1 MTKTN
6 LQKQTTEGTTLREY
20 CLTWGFPCIIML
32 IISLLSA
39 ITIGAQFEDSLFV
52 KLCVF
57 TISLLLQLLLYYTLC
72 QQLPLGIYNAYK
84 STIMK
89 RQKEKALEQKST
101 KQPTGAETN
110 AALPTP
116 EPKEE
121 AIPAPSEE
129 VAGDNVQ
136 DAAEETP
143 KEVAQ
148 EVSAEAEVQD
158 TAQPAAEEE
167 PAPAVVVAIPELSSE
182 EYKKRNE
189 EYINKLK
196 EEKTKL
202 VAEIIGYVQYTMAC
216 FMDEQNL
223 DAFCKDILGWTENP
237 ELKPQPAKTKM
248 RLTSLEVRHFV
259 WNIGER
265 LGKANGYNGTARL
278 NFVKALFP
286 DVLKGIEDETIL
298 NFTVDPDKGRIKLDR
313 PENGSYKFHYSRKQT
328 A

>member
-84 STIMK
+84 STIIK
-89 RQKEKALEQKST
+89 RQKEKALEQKS
-101 KQPTGAETN
+101 KEQPTVAETN
-110 AALPTP
+110 AAVPTP

-121 AIPAPSEE
+121 ATPAPSKE
-129 VAGDNVQ
+129 
-136 DAAEETP
+136 AEENEQETADNTP
-143 KEVAQ
+143 EK
-148 EVSAEAEVQD
+148 AETEAETEVQD
-158 TAQPAAEEE
+158 TAQPTAEEK
-167 PAPAVVVAIPELSSE
+167 PAPPIVVAIPELSSE

-237 ELKPQPAKTKM
+237 EFKPQPAKTKM

-286 DVLKGIEDETIL
+286 DVLEGIEDETIL

>member
-6 LQKQTTEGTTLREY
+6 LQKQTTDDNTLRDY

-32 IISLLSA
+32 IISLLAAIAISA
-39 ITIGAQFEDSLFV
+39 RFGEGSFV

-57 TISLLLQLLLYYTLC
+57 TISFLFQLLLYYTLC

-89 RQKEKALEQKST
+89 RQKEKALEQKSA
-101 KQPTGAETN
+101 KQPTVAETN
-110 AALPTP
+110 AAEPAP

-121 AIPAPSEE
+121 AEE
-129 VAGDNVQ
+129 NEQEVDNTPKQAETEAETEVQ
-136 DAAEETP
+136 ETAQHVAEE
-143 KEVAQ
+143 K
-148 EVSAEAEVQD
+148 
-158 TAQPAAEEE
+158 
-167 PAPAVVVAIPELSSE
+167 PAPAVTVTIPEFSSE

-223 DAFCKDILGWTENP
+223 DAFCRDILAWTENP
-237 ELKPQPAKTKM
+237 EFKPQPAKTKM

>member
-110 AALPTP
+110 AAVPTP

-121 AIPAPSEE
+121 ATPAPSKE
-129 VAGDNVQ
+129 
-136 DAAEETP
+136 AEENEQETADNTP
-143 KEVAQ
+143 E
-148 EVSAEAEVQD
+148 ETETETEVQG
-158 TAQPAAEEE
+158 TSQPTAEEK
-167 PAPAVVVAIPELSSE
+167 PAPAVAVAIPELSSE

-237 ELKPQPAKTKM
+237 EFKPQPAKTKM

-278 NFVKALFP
+278 NFVKELFP
-286 DVLKGIEDETIL
+286 DVLEGIEDETIL

>member
-89 RQKEKALEQKST
+89 RQKEKALEQKS
-101 KQPTGAETN
+101 KEQPTGAETN
-110 AALPTP
+110 AAVPTP

-121 AIPAPSEE
+121 ATPAPSKE
-129 VAGDNVQ
+129 
-136 DAAEETP
+136 AEENEQETADNTP
-143 KEVAQ
+143 E
-148 EVSAEAEVQD
+148 ETETETEVQG
-158 TAQPAAEEE
+158 TSQPTAEEK
-167 PAPAVVVAIPELSSE
+167 PAPAVAVAIPELSSE

>member
-6 LQKQTTEGTTLREY
+6 LQKQTTESTTLREY

-110 AALPTP
+110 AAVPTP

-121 AIPAPSEE
+121 ATPAPSKE
-129 VAGDNVQ
+129 
-136 DAAEETP
+136 AEENEQETADNTP
-143 KEVAQ
+143 E
-148 EVSAEAEVQD
+148 ETETETEVQG
-158 TAQPAAEEE
+158 TSQPTAEEK
-167 PAPAVVVAIPELSSE
+167 PAPAVAVAIPELSSE

-237 ELKPQPAKTKM
+237 EFKPQPAKTKM

-278 NFVKALFP
+278 NFVKELFP
-286 DVLKGIEDETIL
+286 DVLEGIEDETIL

>member
-89 RQKEKALEQKST
+89 RQKEKALEQKS
-101 KQPTGAETN
+101 KEQPTAAETN
-110 AALPTP
+110 AVPTP

-121 AIPAPSEE
+121 ATPAPSEE

-143 KEVAQ
+143 KEVTQ

-158 TAQPAAEEE
+158 TAQPAAEEK
-167 PAPAVVVAIPELSSE
+167 PAPPVVVAIPELSSE

-237 ELKPQPAKTKM
+237 EFKPQPAKTKM

>member
-89 RQKEKALEQKST
+89 RQKEKALEQKS
-101 KQPTGAETN
+101 KEQPTGAETN
-110 AALPTP
+110 AAVPTP

-121 AIPAPSEE
+121 ATPAPSKE
-129 VAGDNVQ
+129 
-136 DAAEETP
+136 AEENEQETADNTP
-143 KEVAQ
+143 E
-148 EVSAEAEVQD
+148 ETETETEVQG
-158 TAQPAAEEE
+158 TSQPTAEEK
-167 PAPAVVVAIPELSSE
+167 PAPAVAVAIPELSSE

-223 DAFCKDILGWTENP
+223 DAFCKDILGWTENH

>member
-110 AALPTP
+110 AAVPTP

-121 AIPAPSEE
+121 ATPAPSKE
-129 VAGDNVQ
+129 
-136 DAAEETP
+136 AEENEQETTDNTP
-143 KEVAQ
+143 EK
-148 EVSAEAEVQD
+148 AETEAETEVQD
-158 TAQPAAEEE
+158 TAQLTAEEK
-167 PAPAVVVAIPELSSE
+167 PAPAVAVAIPELSSE

-237 ELKPQPAKTKM
+237 EFKPQPAKTKM

-286 DVLKGIEDETIL
+286 DVLEGIEDETIL